1 MTGRIAP
8 VLRGAA
14 VFAANCVA
22 CHGADG
28 KGLRAF
34 GAPNLADQV
43 WLYGGTK
50 EQVAASIAKA
60 RAGVMPAWGGKLDPV
75 IGRDDE
81 IRRTIQVLQR
91 RTKNNPVI
99 IGEPGVGKTA
109 IAEGLALRIIQKKVS
124 RVLFDKRVVSLDI
137 ASIIMNRFYR
147 IQLAGQLR
155 PLYGTDNA
163 IAVKNGSFKENN
175 GTTTDF
181 RIVVLPFTAKL
192 RMVYVQSQDFLVSAV
207 LPMAKI
213 QPVLSDMLIVLRNA
227 KAQSNDVVNLFSNK
241 VVVDYDRISKELI
254 EFIAPESGTIVDM
267 LKLITGDFDFDETL
281 PDDYYDDDVIEIP
294 VEEPNEE
301 GEEDVEGV
309 E

>member
-1 MTGRIAP
+1 MR
-8 VLRGAA
+8 
-14 VFAANCVA
+14 
-22 CHGADG
+22 
-28 KGLRAF
+28 K
-34 GAPNLADQV
+34 
-43 WLYGGTK
+43 Y
-50 EQVAASIAKA
+50 
-60 RAGVMPAWGGKLDPV
+60 
-75 IGRDDE
+75 
-81 IRRTIQVLQR
+81 
-91 RTKNNPVI
+91 VI
-99 IGEPGVGKTA
+99 IFILFISGCSVSGVSLNQQIDASVAFVSAQPAVSIQNNHSPLYSYYLPRNLGRRESNQLSATFVSHGEEV
-109 IAEGLALRIIQKKVS
+109 
-124 RVLFDKRVVSLDI
+124 VLSLDI

-301 GEEDVEGV
+301 GKEDVEGV